1 MIAIILLVCILF
13 ALAATAY
20 FPGNEGGTY
29 RPPRSRLQGPHRR
42 ADRVRNP
49 NKLDTALRNR
59 RWEVFARDYMTRA
72 TPETDTTSLPPPLSS
87 GR

>member
-20 FPGNEGGTY
+20 FPGKKGWTY
-29 RPPRSRLQGPHRR
+29 RPPRSRLQGRHRR

-59 RWEVFARDYMTRA
+59 RWEIFARG
-72 TPETDTTSLPPPLSS
+72 DTTSSAPPPIAG